1 MSPECE
7 HQERKTM
14 KAQEISLR
22 RESLRNIYAAPRS
35 AFTLIELL
43 VVVSIIALL
52 ISILLPSLKSARDQA
67 KLLKCLANQKGM
79 ASAAYVFSTDRN
91 GVFQLA
97 SNHIGTTVADP
108 SGSVYAYDNVGEL
121 LSWPVA
127 LALGSGIDLE
137 ANWKWGVR
145 AGTYAEAYEI
155 RDRMSNQFQLT
166 VCPSDPVKIS
176 TPFYPRDTGLI
187 GQGDPDFPQS
197 GGPNLAYWGFLS
209 YGINEDI
216 IGNELV
222 NPDDGSWLPGC
233 WKDGCRGELQSCAGE
248 RLRGMLE
255 RVYDPGTC
263 ILMIDAGPDS
273 GEDQDESDLYANL
286 ITSAKAA
293 GPRLIHAVYQFQ
305 ERLPERRHPGSRYGA
320 VFADLHGQ
328 SIKVTERY
336 ENPDGTPGTPSK
348 FSGNPRVSP
357 YRPWKT
363 EN

>member
-1 MSPECE
+1 
-7 HQERKTM
+7 M
-14 KAQEISLR
+14 KAPGISLR
-22 RESLRNIYAAPRS
+22 REPARSTHATLRS

-79 ASAAYVFSTDRN
+79 SSAAYVFSTDRN

-97 SNHIGTTVADP
+97 SNNIGTKVADP
-108 SGSVYAYDNVGEL
+108 SGTVYAYDNVGEL
-121 LSWPVA
+121 LTWPVA

-155 RDRMSNQFQLT
+155 KDRMSNQFQLL

-176 TPFYPRDTGLI
+176 TPFYPRDTGLV

-197 GGPNLAYWGFLS
+197 GGSNLAYWGFLS

-216 IGNELV
+216 VGNELV
-222 NPDDGSWLPGC
+222 NPDDSAWKPAC
-233 WKDGCRGELQSCAGE
+233 WMNGCRGELQSCAGR
-248 RLRGMLE
+248 RLRGVLD
-255 RVYDPGTC
+255 RVYDPGSC

-273 GEDQDESDLYANL
+273 GEDQDGSDLFANL
-286 ITSAKAA
+286 ITSAKAV
-293 GPRLIHAVYQFQ
+293 GPWLTDAVLQFQ
-305 ERLPERRHPGSRYGA
+305 QRLPDRRHPGSRYGA

-328 SIKVTERY
+328 SIKITERY
-336 ENPDGTPGTPSK
+336 ENPDGTQGTPSK
-348 FSGNPRVSP
+348 ISGNPRVSP
-357 YRPWKT
+357 YRPWET
-363 EN
+363 ED

>member
-1 MSPECE
+1 MDP
-7 HQERKTM
+7 Q
-14 KAQEISLR
+14 AIAR
-22 RESLRNIYAAPRS
+22 RQQSARDIHATPRS
-35 AFTLIELL
+35 GFTLIELL

-79 ASAAYVFSTDRN
+79 SSAAYVFSSDRN

-97 SNHIGTTVADP
+97 SNHIGTSVADP
-108 SGSVYAYDNVGEL
+108 SGSKYAYDNVGEL

-145 AGTYAEAYEI
+145 AGTYSEAYEI
-155 RDRMSNQFQLT
+155 RDRMSDQFELT

-176 TPFYPRDTGLI
+176 TPFYPRDSGLV

-197 GGPNLAYWGFLS
+197 GGSNLAYWGFLS

-222 NPDDGSWLPGC
+222 NREDSSWKPGC

-248 RLRGMLE
+248 RLRGVLD
-255 RVYDPGTC
+255 RIYDPATC

-273 GEDQDESDLYANL
+273 GEDQDGSDLFANL
-286 ITSAKAA
+286 IISAKAA
-293 GPRLIHAVYQFQ
+293 GPRLTDAVYQFRQ
-305 ERLPERRHPGSRYGA
+305 RLPDRRHPGSRYGA

-336 ENPDGTPGTPSK
+336 SSGGAAGLPSK

-357 YRPWKT
+357 YRPWDT
-363 EN
+363 RD